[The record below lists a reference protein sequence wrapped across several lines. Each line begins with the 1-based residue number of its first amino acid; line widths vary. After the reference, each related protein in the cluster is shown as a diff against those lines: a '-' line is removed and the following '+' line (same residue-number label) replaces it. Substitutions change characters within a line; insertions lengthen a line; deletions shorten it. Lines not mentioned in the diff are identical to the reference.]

1 MQTDRIRRFL
11 AFLLVALSLGWL
23 LAEPHPLPQ
32 PLTWFSFR
40 AVFVQYSGVLA
51 IGAMSVAMLLAL
63 RPRRVEPHLD
73 GLDKMYRLHKWL
85 GITALSTSVLH
96 WWFARGTKWM
106 VGWGWL
112 ERPVRGPRPAGEQRA
127 YLEALLGSQRGL
139 AETVGEWVFYAAAIL
154 MILALIK
161 RFPYH
166 LFARTHKWLAAAYLA
181 LVFHSVVLVKF
192 AYWGQPVGWLLAV
205 LMAGGSVAG
214 VLVLAGRVGAK
225 RKVRGTVVETKRYP
239 GVDSLE
245 TVIALSPGWSGHAAG
260 QFAFVTVD
268 PKEGAHPYTI
278 ASAWDPKT
286 PRLSFVTKALGDHTR
301 ALPELLRPGLEVT
314 VEGPYG
320 RFDFEDGRER
330 QIWVG
335 AGIGITPFIARMQQ
349 LARSGSALAGRGLQ
363 VDLFHSTAQR
373 DEAAL
378 ARLKREAAEAGIRL
392 HVLVD
397 AEDGLLDGER
407 IRRLV
412 PDWAQ
417 ASLWFCGPSGFGRAL
432 HADFVAQ
439 GLPRRAFH
447 QELFQMR

>member
-1 MQTDRIRRFL
+1 ML
-11 AFLLVALSLGWL
+11 
-23 LAEPHPLPQ
+23 
-32 PLTWFSFR
+32 FR
-40 AVFVQYSGVLA
+40 
-51 IGAMSVAMLLAL
+51 
-63 RPRRVEPHLD
+63 
-73 GLDKMYRLHKWL
+73 
-85 GITALSTSVLH
+85 
-96 WWFARGTKWM
+96 
-106 VGWGWL
+106 
-112 ERPVRGPRPAGEQRA
+112 
-127 YLEALLGSQRGL
+127 SQRGL

-154 MILALIK
+154 MILALVK

-166 LFARTHKWLAAAYLA
+166 LFAKTHKWLAAAYLA

-205 LMAGGSVAG
+205 LMAGGTVAA
-214 VLVLAGRVGAK
+214 VLVLAGRVGAG

-245 TVIALSPGWSGHAAG
+245 TVIELSPGWSGHAAG

-278 ASAWDPKT
+278 ASAWDAQT

-301 ALPELLRPGLEVT
+301 ALPELLRPGLAVT

-320 RFDFEDGRER
+320 RFDFEDGHER

-349 LARSGSALAGRGLQ
+349 LARTGSALAGRGLQ

-378 ARLKREAAEAGIRL
+378 ARLKQDAAAAGIRL

-397 AEDGLLDGER
+397 AQ
-407 IRRLV
+407 I
-412 PDWAQ
+412 
-417 ASLWFCGPSGFGRAL
+417 GRA
-432 HADFVAQ
+432 HV
-439 GLPRRAFH
+439 
-447 QELFQMR
+447 